1 VSVEEV
7 SRISIF
13 VNGADVTA
21 DVVWAQT
28 TFSVAAGAQPGTC
41 QVTLKRGQT
50 ATHPINPGAQA
61 VLYVNGTRMWWGY
74 IFVLDQGYV
83 FPDDPEPKMVL
94 DGVDLNILFDKLVM
108 YNHAHPTWYP
118 DGGGAYQRQKVTADD
133 GKVAGYIVS
142 VPQGTTDKDYIQTM
156 MADFDLHLVSPPI
169 RYGQLPYPPND
180 CKITSVSEINTGDT
194 GATWTPPSSGTTLRA
209 FFQDVSNNIVRSQ
222 PGSAIWYIDPDGY
235 IVWKDVDLDPAPW
248 PVGDGGP
255 GVVPCRDLSIT
266 TDVSNLKN
274 DVIVFTGTLDP
285 TPTSNQ
291 EQLLYVHKVNNP
303 SVNLFGRFQWSE
315 VMGSDWLAGMI
326 NARATKVLTQEGIP
340 AMRAEFTVFKP
351 GLYPGQIVNIF
362 SDTHVFAVYDPDFGL
377 QYLDGINIPIRAI
390 TMSFPTPNVVAYAVT
405 CSYDTQDPWGLL
417 LALKRPPTRGLVQ
430 PNFNVIDRTKT
441 PTVYIE
447 ATPMTLVKEYAQAIG
462 GHHWQTTYAYI
473 RNSLTVV
480 VDGLRKTGIPEP
492 TGTTAGGFIENSP
505 DAGQFYFDASS
516 IASVYVEYHV
526 WHNLTG

>member
-1 VSVEEV
+1 VSVEEL
-7 SRISIF
+7 STISIF
-13 VNGADVTA
+13 VNGVDTTA
-21 DVVWAQT
+21 DVIWAQT

-41 QVTLKRGQT
+41 QVVLKRGQT
-50 ATHPINPGAQA
+50 EVAPITPGDLIA
-61 VLYVNGTRMWWGY
+61 LYVNGKRMWWGY
-74 IFVLDQGYV
+74 LFVLEQGYL
-83 FPDDPEPKMVL
+83 FADDPEPKMIL
-94 DGVDLNILFDKLVM
+94 NGVDLNILFDKLIM

-118 DGGGAYQRQKVTADD
+118 DGGGAYQREKVTTDD
-133 GKVAGYIVS
+133 GKVTGYIVS

-156 MADFDLHLVSPPI
+156 MADFDLNLVSPPI
-169 RYGQLPYPPND
+169 RYGQTPYPPND
-180 CKITSVSEINTGDT
+180 TKINFVSTINTGDT

-235 IVWKDVDLDPAPW
+235 IVWSDIDQTKAPW
-248 PVGDGGP
+248 AVGDGGP
-255 GVVPCRDLSIT
+255 DVVPCRDLTIT
-266 TDVSNLKN
+266 TDVSSLKN
-274 DVIVFTGTLDP
+274 DVLVFTGTLDP
-285 TPTSNQ
+285 TPTSTQ

-377 QYLDGINIPIRAI
+377 QFLDGINIPIRAI
-390 TMSFPTPNVVAYAVT
+390 NMTFPTPNVVSFAVT

-447 ATPMTLVKEYAQAIG
+447 ATPMTLVKEYAQALG
-462 GHHWQTTYAYI
+462 GNHWQTTYAYI

-480 VDGLRKTGIPEP
+480 VGGLRQTGVPEP
-492 TGTTAGGFIENSP
+492 AGTTAGFIELSP
-505 DAGQFYFDASS
+505 DTGQFSFKAS
-516 IASVYVEYHV
+516 AGAPVYVEYHV
-526 WHNLTG
+526 WHNLTS